1 MFLLPNIERSIWM
14 EKNKYLKQLKNLK
27 PKGIQSTIM
36 ISFSIISISIM
47 MILGALLYLRFSN
60 AVREEM
66 IQSTS
71 KLMEQ
76 TGENLEDYLGSMR
89 RISDAVYYNAIKEN
103 DFSSQDKDI
112 QQGMNLL
119 YEANKDNLK
128 SVAVYNNY
136 GSLMAAE
143 PVASQKEDPNVTRQ
157 GWFQKAMDEKENMHF
172 STPHIQNLF
181 NDSKFRYYW
190 VISLSRAIEITDRG
204 VSQTG
209 VLLVDMDYS
218 GIARMMNQIN
228 NSNNGQYYYL
238 CDRNGEIIYHPRQ
251 IQISDGICKE
261 SSIETANYKDGVY
274 EEKFGGERRKIVV
287 NTISY
292 TGWRLVGVIPYRAFT
307 HGMVDVRY
315 FVGILMILMAMML
328 VILNR
333 VVSVKIS
340 SPILRLNESVKEYE
354 AGEKPEIYTGGS
366 LEIRHLGNS
375 IQNSYEK
382 IDLLMKEIVKEQDE
396 RRKSEMDALQSQIN
410 PHFLYNALE
419 SLTWMVEAEKND
431 EAVFMI
437 SQLARLFRIS
447 LSKGRTVI
455 TIKDEIQH
463 AQSYMNIQQIR
474 YKNKFSVDFQIDSS
488 LYEYCTVKLILQPI
502 LENAIN
508 YGVREM
514 DDCGEI
520 IVKGKK
526 EKGNIILSVEDN
538 GVGMS
543 QEEVEFV
550 LTDSKRIHKHGSGVG
565 LVNINSRLKILFG
578 KEYGLIVESE
588 PDEGTRV
595 SICIPAVLYTEENR
609 KILEKGRIF
618 SRDEMIAREKESDKE
633 KENEK

>member
-1 MFLLPNIERSIWM
+1 MVGD
-14 EKNKYLKQLKNLK
+14 KYLKRLKELK
-27 PKGIQSTIM
+27 PRGIQSTIM
-36 ISFSIISISIM
+36 FSFSVISISIM
-47 MILGALLYLRFSN
+47 VILGALMYLRFSN
-60 AVREEM
+60 AAREEM
-66 IQSTS
+66 IQSTR

-103 DFSSQDKDI
+103 DFSSEDTEI
-112 QQGMNLL
+112 QKGMNLL
-119 YEANKDNLK
+119 YEANRDNLK
-128 SVAVYNNY
+128 GIAVYNHY

-143 PVASQKEDPNVTRQ
+143 PVASQKEDPNITQQ
-157 GWFQKAMDEKENMHF
+157 GWYQKAMEETENMHF

-190 VISLSRAIEITDRG
+190 VISLSRAIEITDHG

-218 GIARMMNQIN
+218 GISRMMNQIN
-228 NSNNGQYYYL
+228 TSNNGQYYYL
-238 CDRNGEIIYHPRQ
+238 CDSNGEIIYHPRQ
-251 IQISDGICKE
+251 IQISDGICQE
-261 SSIETANYKDGVY
+261 SSQWAADCKDGVY
-274 EEKFGGERRKIVV
+274 EERFEGERRKVVV

-292 TGWRLVGVIPYRAFT
+292 TGWKLVGVIPYEAFT
-307 HGMVDVRY
+307 HGMLNVKY
-315 FVGILMILMAMML
+315 FVAILMLLTVMML
-328 VILNR
+328 VIISR
-333 VVSVKIS
+333 VVSARIS
-340 SPILRLNESVKEYE
+340 SPILKLNESVKEYE

-366 LEIRHLGNS
+366 MEIRHLGHS
-375 IQNSYEK
+375 IQNSYEQ
-382 IDLLMKEIVKEQDE
+382 IERLMKEIVKEQDE

-437 SQLARLFRIS
+437 SQLAKLFRIS

-455 TIKDEIQH
+455 PIKDELQH
-463 AQSYMNIQQIR
+463 AESYMNIQKIR
-474 YKNKFSVDFQIDSS
+474 YKNKFSVDFQVDSA

-520 IVKGKK
+520 VVRGRM
-526 EKGNIILSVEDN
+526 EAGDLILSVEDN
-538 GVGMS
+538 GMGMS
-543 QEEVEFV
+543 EEEVEFV
-550 LTDSKRIHKHGSGVG
+550 LTDSNRIHKHGSGVG
-565 LVNINSRLKILFG
+565 LVNVNNRIKILFG
-578 KEYGLIVESE
+578 KEYGLVVESE

-595 SICIPAVLYTEENR
+595 SIRIPAVPYTEENR

-618 SRDEMIAREKESDKE
+618 SRDAMIAREKESYKE
-633 KENEK
+633 KKDEE